1 MVQTPSYFEYYN
13 HTYVVES
20 TPDGGLTGRIL
31 NWKTGDFEEKPE
43 HVMDVLFDH
52 GPDVRSL
59 DRERFVRRT
68 EEERHN
74 YLRGDGPIFALYQ
87 TIDAIWAA
95 TEEEHRKISKEER
108 ALIDSIYRRTFK
120 MWEDEFARRAA
131 GEAPAFTFTSVI
143 PQ

>member
-1 MVQTPSYFEYYN
+1 MVQTPSYFEYYA
-13 HTYVVES
+13 HAFVIDS

-31 NWKTGDFEEKPE
+31 NWETGRFDEDNE

-52 GPDVRSL
+52 GPDIRSL

-87 TIDAIWAA
+87 TIDAIWAGV
-95 TEEEHRKISKEER
+95 EEENRKITKEER
-108 ALIDSIYRRTFK
+108 ALIESLYRRTFK
-120 MWEDEFARRAA
+120 MWEDEFARRDA
-131 GEAPAFTFTSVI
+131 GEAPTFTFTSVFER
-143 PQ
+143 

>member
-1 MVQTPSYFEYYN
+1 MVQTPSYFEYYA

-31 NWKTGDFEEKPE
+31 NWKTGAFEEKPE
-43 HVMDVLFDH
+43 HVTDVLFDH
-52 GPDVRSL
+52 SPDIRSL

-95 TEEEHRKISKEER
+95 VEEENRKITKEER
-108 ALIDSIYRRTFK
+108 ALIDSLYRRTFK
-120 MWEDEFARRAA
+120 MWEDEFARRDA
-131 GEAPAFTFTSVI
+131 GEPPTFTFTSVLAR
-143 PQ
+143 